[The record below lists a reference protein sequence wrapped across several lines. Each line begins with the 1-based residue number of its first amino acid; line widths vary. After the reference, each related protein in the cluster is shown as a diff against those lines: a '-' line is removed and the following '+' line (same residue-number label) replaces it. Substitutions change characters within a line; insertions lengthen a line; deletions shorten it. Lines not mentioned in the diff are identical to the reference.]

1 MTKAEFIQVGGG
13 RVSLSR
19 LIKVGGGR
27 VSLTSYVLL
36 WSFTQWKLR

>member
-19 LIKVGGGR
+19 LIKVGCK
-27 VSLTSYVLL
+27 
-36 WSFTQWKLR
+36 FNELRAVVEFYSVETTFIF